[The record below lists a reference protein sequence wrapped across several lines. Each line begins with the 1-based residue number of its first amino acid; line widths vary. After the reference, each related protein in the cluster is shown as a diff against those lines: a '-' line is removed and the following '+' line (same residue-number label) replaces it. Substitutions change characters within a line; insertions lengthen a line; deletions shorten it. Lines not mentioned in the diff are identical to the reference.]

1 MYNLTASFSAA
12 VQHHRRATCR
22 FVVPMLLAVV
32 CFAYLPTVHAQV
44 RIRIPNSPVASV
56 TELQELLDAGMR
68 LEQGRKWSEALTHYE
83 DALQHFPERSE
94 IEQRLSVSRIHFDL
108 ERRYTDSSYVQ
119 SLNALSER
127 ESLDLYNELLLKIYT
142 HYVANPDW
150 KNLVRR
156 GTNNLDIALT
166 DQLFINRHLPYA
178 TPERIGECRQELHRF
193 LDWRALGTRQD
204 SRDAVG
210 EAAQLVHQ
218 RLGLHPTITVM
229 EYACGAVSSL
239 DNYSA
244 YLTPAQLDDVYSQ
257 IEGNFVG
264 LGIEL
269 KASEGHLLIVN
280 VLEGSPAHQGGI
292 RPGDQ
297 IVEVDGQSTRDIS
310 TDKAADL
317 LKGSEGTVVDLVV
330 VGRDQRGRSLQLERK
345 RVEVPS
351 VEDVKILDAQAGIA
365 YMQLTSFQKTTSRDV
380 DAVLWKLH
388 RQGMQSLIIDVR
400 GNPGGL
406 LTAAVEVADKFVQN
420 GTIVSTRGRS
430 PREDYDYKAHQ
441 VGTWRVPLV
450 VLVDGDSA
458 SASEI
463 FAAAIYDHRRGT
475 IVGQQSYGKGSV
487 QGIFPFNLS
496 RSGIR
501 LTTAKFYTPT
511 GRPISKSGVTPHV
524 AVHLRDKLSVDG
536 TVIPGNEKQAD
547 PVIEAA
553 IKAAR
558 RVAKL

>member
-1 MYNLTASFSAA
+1 MYKLTAGFAAA
-12 VQHHRRATCR
+12 VLHHRRTKCR
-22 FVVPMLLAVV
+22 FAVPVLLALFCVA
-32 CFAYLPTVHAQV
+32 CLPLVHAQV
-44 RIRIPNSPVASV
+44 RIPNSAFTSV
-56 TELQELLDAGMR
+56 TEFQETLDAGMR
-68 LEQGRKWSEALTHYE
+68 LEQNRKWAEALTHYE
-83 DALQHFPERSE
+83 DALQQFPERSE
-94 IEQRLSVSRIHFDL
+94 IEQRLSVSRTHYDL
-108 ERRYTDSSYVQ
+108 VRRYTDSSYVQ
-119 SLNALSER
+119 SLNSLSER

-142 HYVANPDW
+142 HYVTNPDW

-166 DQLFINRHLPYA
+166 DQLFIDRHLPYA
-178 TPERIGECRQELHRF
+178 APERIRACRQELHRF
-193 LDWRALGTRQD
+193 LDWRTLQTRQE
-204 SRDAVG
+204 SCDAVG
-210 EAAQLVHQ
+210 EAAQLAHQ
-218 RLGLHPTITVM
+218 RLGLHPTIAVM

-269 KASEGHLLIVN
+269 KASKGHLLIVN
-280 VLEGSPAHQGGI
+280 VLEGSPAHRGGI
-292 RPGDQ
+292 QPGDQ

-310 TDKAADL
+310 TDKAADM
-317 LKGSEGTVVDLVV
+317 LKGREGTVVDLGV
-330 VGRDQRGRSLQLERK
+330 VGSDQQGRSLRLERK

-351 VEDVKILDAQAGIA
+351 VEGVKMLDAQAGIA

-380 DAVLWKLH
+380 DAVLWRLH

-406 LTAAVEVADKFVQN
+406 LTAAVEVADKFVQD

-511 GRPISKSGVTPHV
+511 GRPISERGVTPHV
-524 AVHLRDKLSVDG
+524 AVHLQEKSSVDG
-536 TVIPGNEKQAD
+536 TVIPDNEKQPD